1 MCAVSY
7 VGDMYAKGF
16 KNKWDHVPSV
26 SNTFTT
32 ETPVTREEFEDLRQE
47 VVELRKLLQAAKA
60 FDKATGQ
67 PDCEMDK
74 KVDFIKS
81 LAEFVG
87 VDMAGCFWLK
97 GTDQSGTYRGWAW
110 L

>member
-1 MCAVSY
+1 MCVVSY

-16 KNKWDHVPSV
+16 KDKWNKVTGVP
-26 SNTFTT
+26 NTFTL
-32 ETPVTREEFEDLRQE
+32 ETPVTREEFEALRQE
-47 VVELRKLLQAAKA
+47 VTELRKLLQAAKA

-67 PDCEMDK
+67 PDCETDE

-87 VDMAGCFWLK
+87 VDMRDVFGSDEDRSA
-97 GTDQSGTYRGWAW
+97 
-110 L
+110 